1 MLAGASG
8 WAVKVLK
15 LDVEKCIFPGKRE
28 VSSSMA
34 ESQLLSPF
42 SLGSLTLKNR
52 VALAPMT
59 RSRSGSERVPNAKM
73 AEYYVQR
80 SSAGLLISEA
90 TVVADYAI
98 GWSETP
104 GIYSDEMVAGWK
116 KVVEAV
122 HQAGGRIFL
131 QLWHCGRASHSSFL
145 NGNRPM
151 APSEI
156 AINGDSIHTPTGKQ
170 PYEVPRALETAEVS
184 KIVNDY
190 RLAIRR
196 AKQAGFDGVEI
207 HGANGYL
214 IDTFLQSKT
223 NHRTDQY
230 GGSVQNRFRFLRE
243 IIEVATAEMPA
254 DRIGVRISPNGVF
267 NDMGSPD
274 YRETFL
280 YVAKQLDQY
289 GLAYL
294 HVMDG
299 LAFGFH
305 QLGEPMTLSDFR
317 SVFSGPLIGNCGYTQ
332 ETAEAAIAN
341 GQADLVAFGRP
352 YISNPDLVERF
363 ANGWPLSPPAEMSTW
378 YTPSDTGYT
387 DFPKYR
393 SA

>member
-1 MLAGASG
+1 
-8 WAVKVLK
+8 V
-15 LDVEKCIFPGKRE
+15 I
-28 VSSSMA
+28 
-34 ESQLLSPF
+34 
-42 SLGSLTLKNR
+42 
-52 VALAPMT
+52 
-59 RSRSGSERVPNAKM
+59 
-73 AEYYVQR
+73 
-80 SSAGLLISEA
+80 
-90 TVVADYAI
+90 ADYAI

-116 KVVEAV
+116 KIVEAV

-156 AINGDSIHTPTGKQ
+156 AINGDSIQTPTGKQ
-170 PYEVPRALETAEVS
+170 PYEVPRAIETAEVS
-184 KIVNDY
+184 RIVNDY
-190 RLAIRR
+190 RLAVRR
-196 AKQAGFDGVEI
+196 AKQAGFDGVEL

-305 QLGEPMTLSDFR
+305 QLGEPMTLNDFR
-317 SVFSGPLIGNCGYTQ
+317 AVFSGPLIGNCGYTQ
-332 ETAEAAIAN
+332 ETAEAAVAN
-341 GQADLVAFGRP
+341 GQADLIAFGRP

>member
-1 MLAGASG
+1 
-8 WAVKVLK
+8 
-15 LDVEKCIFPGKRE
+15 
-28 VSSSMA
+28 
-34 ESQLLSPF
+34 
-42 SLGSLTLKNR
+42 
-52 VALAPMT
+52 
-59 RSRSGSERVPNAKM
+59 
-73 AEYYVQR
+73 
-80 SSAGLLISEA
+80 
-90 TVVADYAI
+90 
-98 GWSETP
+98 
-104 GIYSDEMVAGWK
+104 
-116 KVVEAV
+116 
-122 HQAGGRIFL
+122 
-131 QLWHCGRASHSSFL
+131 
-145 NGNRPM
+145 M

-156 AINGDSIHTPTGKQ
+156 AINGDSIQTPTGKQ
-170 PYEVPRALETAEVS
+170 PYEVPRAIETAEVS
-184 KIVNDY
+184 RIVNDY
-190 RLAIRR
+190 RLAVRR
-196 AKQAGFDGVEI
+196 AKQAGFDGVEL

-274 YRETFL
+274 YRETFR

-305 QLGEPMTLSDFR
+305 QLGEPMTLNDFR
-317 SVFSGPLIGNCGYTQ
+317 AVFSGPLIGNCGYTQ

-341 GQADLVAFGRP
+341 GQADLIAFGRP

-363 ANGWPLSPPAEMSTW
+363 ANGWPLSSPAEMSAW
-378 YTPSDTGYT
+378 YTPGDTGYT
-387 DFPKYR
+387 DFPNYR